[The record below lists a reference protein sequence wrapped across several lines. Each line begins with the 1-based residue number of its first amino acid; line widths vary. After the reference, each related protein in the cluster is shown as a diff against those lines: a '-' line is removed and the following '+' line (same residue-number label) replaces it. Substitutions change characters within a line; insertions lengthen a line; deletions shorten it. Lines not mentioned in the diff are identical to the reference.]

1 MGAHARYSPSAGK
14 RHLECP
20 PSLLLEE
27 QFPDEESAFAAEG
40 TAGHAMAEYLINKYL
55 KKRTKRP
62 VSDYYSDELLEAVD
76 EYVEYDIS
84 QIEQARQECPDPFI
98 GVELKVSLADRIP
111 DCFGTADMVVV
122 DSRKIHIIDLKLG
135 KGVMVD
141 AERNVQLMIYGL
153 GVLDMLGFLY
163 EIDTVELTIVQPRLD
178 HFSTWEISA
187 EELLAWGKD
196 VLEPGAAKALAG
208 KGEFK
213 AGDHCRFCKARFTC
227 RARAEKYLKLA
238 QMEFKQ
244 PDLMSDEEIAEV
256 LSKADALK
264 KWAEEVYTY
273 AQNEAVVNH
282 KAWPGYKL
290 VLGKSNRRY
299 TDEDDVAEAA
309 AKAGYTDIFKKSLI
323 GITQMERLMGNK
335 KFNEILGKLVYKPEG
350 KVTLVPDSDK
360 REAVKTAT
368 AEADFKED

>member
-1 MGAHARYSPSAGK
+1 MGAHARFSPSSGK
-14 RHLECP
+14 RYLNCP

-27 QFPDEESAFAAEG
+27 QFPDEQSPYASEG
-40 TAGHAMAEYLINKYL
+40 SAGHTMAEHLINKYL

-62 VSDYYSDELLEAVD
+62 VSDYYSDELMEAV
-76 EYVEYDIS
+76 ESYVEYVIS
-84 QIEQARQECPDPFI
+84 QIEQARADCDTPFF
-98 GVELKVSLADRIP
+98 GVEQKVSLAERVE
-111 DCFGTADMVVV
+111 DCFGTADMVIA
-122 DSRKIHIIDLKLG
+122 DYHKIHIIDLKLG

-141 AERNVQLMIYGL
+141 AESNVQLMIYGL

-163 EIDTVELTIVQPRLD
+163 DIDTVELTIVQPRIE

-187 EELLAWGKD
+187 EDLFSWGKD
-196 VLEPGAAKALAG
+196 VFEPGAARALAG
-208 KGEFK
+208 EGEFK

-227 RARAEKYLKLA
+227 RARAEEYLKLA
-238 QMEFKQ
+238 QMEFKN
-244 PDLMSDEEIAEV
+244 PDLMSDDEVAEV

-273 AQNEAVVNH
+273 AQNEAVTNH
-282 KAWPGYKL
+282 KEWPGFKL
-290 VLGKSNRRY
+290 VLGRSNRKY
-299 TDEDDVAEAA
+299 TDETDVAEAA
-309 AKAGYTDIFKKSLI
+309 KKAGYTDIFKKSLI
-323 GITQMERLMGNK
+323 GITEMERLMGRK
-335 KFNEILGKLVYKPEG
+335 KFNEILGSFVYKPDG

>member
-27 QFPDEESAFAAEG
+27 QFPDEESSFAAEG

-76 EYVEYDIS
+76 DYVEYDIS
-84 QIEQARQECPDPFI
+84 QIELARQECPDPFI

-122 DSRKIHIIDLKLG
+122 DSHKIHIIDLKLG

-163 EIDTVELTIVQPRLD
+163 EMVTGETERSVRTESVLPDTIIPQCR
-178 HFSTWEISA
+178 
-187 EELLAWGKD
+187 
-196 VLEPGAAKALAG
+196 
-208 KGEFK
+208 KG
-213 AGDHCRFCKARFTC
+213 
-227 RARAEKYLKLA
+227 
-238 QMEFKQ
+238 
-244 PDLMSDEEIAEV
+244 
-256 LSKADALK
+256 
-264 KWAEEVYTY
+264 
-273 AQNEAVVNH
+273 
-282 KAWPGYKL
+282 
-290 VLGKSNRRY
+290 
-299 TDEDDVAEAA
+299 
-309 AKAGYTDIFKKSLI
+309 
-323 GITQMERLMGNK
+323 
-335 KFNEILGKLVYKPEG
+335 
-350 KVTLVPDSDK
+350 
-360 REAVKTAT
+360 
-368 AEADFKED
+368 

>member
-1 MGAHARYSPSAGK
+1 MGGHARYSPSSGE
-14 RHLECP
+14 RRLECP
-20 PSLLLEE
+20 PSLQLEE
-27 QFPDEESAFAAEG
+27 QFPDEESPFAAEG

-76 EYVEYDIS
+76 DYVEYNIG
-84 QIEQARQECPDPFI
+84 QIEQARKDCDDPFI
-98 GVELKVSLADRIP
+98 GVELKVSLAHRIR

-122 DSRKIHIIDLKLG
+122 D
-135 KGVMVD
+135 
-141 AERNVQLMIYGL
+141 AEQNVQLMIYGL

-163 EIDTVELTIVQPRLD
+163 EIDTVELTIVQPRIE

-187 EELLAWGKD
+187 EELLVWGKD

-208 KGEFK
+208 EGEFK

-227 RARAEKYLKLA
+227 RARAEEYLKLA
-238 QMEFKQ
+238 QMEFAE
-244 PDLMSDEEIAEV
+244 PALMSDEKIAEV

-282 KAWPGYKL
+282 KEWPGYKL
-290 VLGKSNRRY
+290 VLGRSNRKY
-299 TDEDDVAEAA
+299 TDEDEVAEAA
-309 AKAGYTDIFKKSLI
+309 QKAGYTDIFKKSLI
-323 GITQMERLMGNK
+323 GITEMERLMGKK
-335 KFNEILGKLVYKPEG
+335 KFNEIIGSLVYKPDG

-368 AEADFKED
+368 AEADFKEE